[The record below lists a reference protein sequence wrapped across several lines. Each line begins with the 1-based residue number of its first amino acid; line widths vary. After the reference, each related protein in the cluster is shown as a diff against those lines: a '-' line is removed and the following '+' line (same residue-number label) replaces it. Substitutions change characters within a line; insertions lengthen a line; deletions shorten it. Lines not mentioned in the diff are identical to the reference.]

1 MFVGEEAQ
9 GLMSGGA
16 NDPFHVVKD
25 ELVAKL
31 ESIELR
37 VGQFNGLLYGP
48 GTTAGSKPFRD
59 CRKALGREIRGA
71 EGQLKDLGLT
81 VDYVERDRGAFSH
94 IDDRELS
101 ERRDFVAAARSRV
114 ANARDAVGGPRARAK
129 MDADDKA
136 AVAAQQGDYGA
147 STDLEMANTDFIHG
161 QRARTQA
168 TMREQDDNLEQLDG
182 AVDRVHAMASE
193 IHGELQTQ
201 SRMINDMESELDETT
216 EKMNF
221 VMGKLSKLLKTKDT
235 CQLWTIVAFT
245 VVLVV
250 MVMLV
255 IWS

>member
-81 VDYVERDRGAFSH
+81 VEYVEREVGPAEPLPSGC
-94 IDDRELS
+94 
-101 ERRDFVAAARSRV
+101 
-114 ANARDAVGGPRARAK
+114 AVVSVHGCGKLTDTIIA
-129 MDADDKA
+129 A
-136 AVAAQQGDYGA
+136 AVAAD
-147 STDLEMANTDFIHG
+147 
-161 QRARTQA
+161 ARSVALMPCCYAQSA
-168 TMREQDDNLEQLDG
+168 
-182 AVDRVHAMASE
+182 AHAP
-193 IHGELQTQ
+193 Q
-201 SRMINDMESELDETT
+201 SLRLP
-216 EKMNF
+216 
-221 VMGKLSKLLKTKDT
+221 
-235 CQLWTIVAFT
+235 
-245 VVLVV
+245 
-250 MVMLV
+250 
-255 IWS
+255 

>member
-94 IDDRELS
+94 IDDREPLW
-101 ERRDFVAAARSRV
+101 
-114 ANARDAVGGPRARAK
+114 GP
-129 MDADDKA
+129 MM
-136 AVAAQQGDYGA
+136 AVALLSCLPVMLLFAVAQ
-147 STDLEMANTDFIHG
+147 
-161 QRARTQA
+161 R
-168 TMREQDDNLEQLDG
+168 
-182 AVDRVHAMASE
+182 
-193 IHGELQTQ
+193 
-201 SRMINDMESELDETT
+201 
-216 EKMNF
+216 F
-221 VMGKLSKLLKTKDT
+221 VMA
-235 CQLWTIVAFT
+235 AFT
-245 VVLVV
+245 GRVDE
-250 MVMLV
+250 
-255 IWS
+255 